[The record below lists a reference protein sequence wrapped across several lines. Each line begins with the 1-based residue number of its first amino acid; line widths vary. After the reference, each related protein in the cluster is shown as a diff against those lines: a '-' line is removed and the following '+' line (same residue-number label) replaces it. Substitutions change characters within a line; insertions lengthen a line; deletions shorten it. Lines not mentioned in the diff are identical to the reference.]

1 LTAPPAPAPS
11 PTTRGLIIRR
21 FVPLT
26 AGPIALL
33 ALLAAPE
40 GSPTAAPTAQA
51 AECSYADTPARG
63 PISRA
68 RADRALRC
76 LISNEREARGL
87 GRLDTSGRLSEPAQ
101 RHTRDMRRREY
112 FSHVSPGGMNVVDRV
127 RAYTSYVDG
136 SRGWRLGE
144 ALAAHYAST
153 TTPRRILA
161 TMMASTSHRTTLLTS
176 RFRHIGVGWTL
187 GAPNGSDRGATVAIV
202 VGDR

>member
-1 LTAPPAPAPS
+1 M
-11 PTTRGLIIRR
+11 RR
-21 FVPLT
+21 SIPLA
-26 AGPIALL
+26 AGPVALL
-33 ALLAAPE
+33 ALVAGPE

-76 LISNEREARGL
+76 LVSNERERRGL
-87 GRLDTSGRLSEPAQ
+87 NRLDMSSRLNEPAQ
-101 RHTRDMRRREY
+101 RHTRDMHRREY
-112 FSHVSPGGMNVVDRV
+112 FSHLSPGGRDVEARV

-136 SRGWRLGE
+136 RLGWKLGE
-144 ALAAHYAST
+144 TLAARYASSA
-153 TTPRRILA
+153 TPRRILA
-161 TMMASTSHRTTLLTS
+161 SMMASTSHRNTLLTS

-187 GAPNGSDRGATVAIV
+187 GNPGGSDRGATVAIV

>member
-1 LTAPPAPAPS
+1 M
-11 PTTRGLIIRR
+11 RR

-33 ALLAAPE
+33 ALVAGPE
-40 GSPTAAPTAQA
+40 GSPTAAPTAEA
-51 AECSYADTPARG
+51 AQCSYADTGARG

-87 GRLDTSGRLSEPAQ
+87 DRLDTSGRLDEAAQ
-101 RHTRDMRRREY
+101 RHTRDMHRREY
-112 FSHVSPGGMNVVDRV
+112 FSHISPGGRDVADRV

-136 SRGWRLGE
+136 SPDWRLGE
-144 ALAAHYAST
+144 TLGARYAST
-153 TTPRRILA
+153 ATPRRILA
-161 TMMASTSHRTTLLTS
+161 AMMASTSHRRTLFTS
-176 RFRHIGVGWTL
+176 RFRDIGVGWTL
-187 GAPNGSDRGATVAIV
+187 GSPSGSDRGATVAVV

>member
-1 LTAPPAPAPS
+1 V
-11 PTTRGLIIRR
+11 RR
-21 FVPLT
+21 FVPLA

-33 ALLAAPE
+33 ALVAGPE

-76 LISNEREARGL
+76 LVSNEREKRGL
-87 GRLDTSGRLSEPAQ
+87 GRLDRSERLSEAAQ
-101 RHTRDMRRREY
+101 RHTRDMHRREY
-112 FSHVSPGGMNVVDRV
+112 FSHVSPGGRNVDDRV

-136 SRGWRLGE
+136 RLGWKLGE
-144 ALAAHYAST
+144 TLAARYAGSAS
-153 TTPRRILA
+153 PRRILA
-161 TMMASTSHRTTLLTS
+161 SMMASTSHRNTLLTS

-187 GAPNGSDRGATVAIV
+187 GNPGGSDRGATVAIV

>member
-1 LTAPPAPAPS
+1 M
-11 PTTRGLIIRR
+11 RR

-33 ALLAAPE
+33 AFAAGPD
-40 GSPTAAPTAQA
+40 GLPTSAPTAEA
-51 AECSYADTPARG
+51 ANCAYADARARG

-76 LISNEREARGL
+76 LVSNARERRDL
-87 GRLDTSGRLSEPAQ
+87 DRLDRSSRLNEAAQ
-101 RHTRDMRRREY
+101 RHTRDMHRREY
-112 FSHVSPGGMNVVDRV
+112 FSHISPGGRDVEGRV
-127 RAYTSYVDG
+127 RAYTSYIDG
-136 SRGWRLGE
+136 SSSWQLGE
-144 ALAAHYAST
+144 TLAARYTRS

-161 TMMASTSHRTTLLTS
+161 TFMSSASHRQTLFTS

-187 GAPNGSDRGATVAIV
+187 GSPSGSDRGATVAIV

>member
-1 LTAPPAPAPS
+1 M
-11 PTTRGLIIRR
+11 RR

-40 GSPTAAPTAQA
+40 GSPTAAPA
-51 AECSYADTPARG
+51 AEAAGCSYADTSARG
-63 PISRA
+63 PTSRA

-76 LISNEREARGL
+76 LISNERETRGL
-87 GRLDTSGRLSEPAQ
+87 GRLDTSSRLDKAAQ
-101 RHTRDMRRREY
+101 RHTRDMHRREY
-112 FSHVSPGGMNVVDRV
+112 FSHISPGGRDVADRV

-136 SRGWRLGE
+136 SGDWRLGE
-144 ALAAHYAST
+144 TLAARYAST

-161 TMMASTSHRTTLLTS
+161 TMMASTSHRRTLLTS
-176 RFRHIGVGWTL
+176 RFRDVGVGWTV
-187 GAPNGSDRGATVAIV
+187 GSPSGSDRGATVAVV